1 MTCPLV
7 GTIPEGPVKNGNK
20 CDAWAFDACMTYEQ
34 ERDPRGV
41 LTLTRRG
48 NIEETETEEEARGSI
63 DVTGVCVWRASEK
76 FGEVEL
82 ASR

>member
-7 GTIPEGPVKNGNK
+7 GMIPEGPVRNGNK
-20 CDAWAFDACMTYEQ
+20 CDAWALVACMTYEQ
-34 ERDPRGV
+34 EIDPRGV
-41 LTLTRRG
+41 LRLKRRG
-48 NIEETETEEEARGSI
+48 NVEENDEGSRGVI
-63 DVTGVCVWRASEK
+63 DVTGVRVCRTNEK